1 MKNKLF
7 GLLPFFIRKM
17 FYKYSRKRDI
27 SGEKI
32 YEGSIP
38 QNCQL

>member
-17 FYKYSRKRDI
+17 FYKYSGKIGKR
-27 SGEKI
+27 
-32 YEGSIP
+32 P
-38 QNCQL
+38 NT